1 VSRIG
6 LGGCPLGGHGWG
18 ADFDRG
24 EAIQAVR
31 AALER
36 GVDFFDTA
44 DVYGLGR
51 SEELLAEALGSVR
64 HEVTIA
70 SKGGV
75 RWDTSG
81 RTWKDIRPAYIG
93 TAIDAS
99 LRRLKLER
107 IPLYYLHWPD
117 GSTAITDAVEGLM
130 KAQRAGKIGDIAVSN
145 FSAGELHEASRVT
158 AIAAVQIQYSLV
170 YPQDAADLFET
181 ACSCGVPFV
190 TWGSLAQGLLTGK
203 FDASAHFA
211 ADDRR
216 RRYESFQGESFERNL
231 AVVERLKSVSARV
244 RATPGQVALCW
255 LLDSANVASVLVGA
269 KRRSQVEEN
278 VEAIRV
284 RLTDE
289 DRRQLADALSPRT
302 AAA

>member
-1 VSRIG
+1 M
-6 LGGCPLGGHGWG
+6 GGCPLGGHGWG
-18 ADFDRG
+18 VDFDRG

-51 SEELLAEALGSVR
+51 SEELLAEALGSSR
-64 HEVTIA
+64 HLVTIA

-75 RWDTSG
+75 RWDAGG
-81 RTWKDIRPAYIG
+81 RTWKDIRPVYIE
-93 TAIDAS
+93 TAIEAS

-107 IPLYYLHWPD
+107 IPIYYLHWPD
-117 GSTAITDAVEGLM
+117 GSTAITDAVEGLV

-145 FSAGELHEASRVT
+145 FSAGELRAASQVT
-158 AIAAVQIQYSLV
+158 PIAAIQIQYSLV
-170 YPQDAADLFET
+170 CRQVAAELLET
-181 ACSCGVPFV
+181 ARRCGVPFV

-211 ADDRR
+211 TDDRR
-216 RRYESFQGESFERNL
+216 GRYESFQGARLVRNL
-231 AVVERLKSVSARV
+231 AVVEQLKSVAARIQ
-244 RATPGQVALCW
+244 ATPGQVAVRW

-278 VEAIRV
+278 VEAIRK

-289 DRRQLADALSPRT
+289 DRQQLADDLSPRT